1 MTTQVEKA
9 QLLLKMH
16 QDGRLLLPNA
26 WDIASARIFEEAG
39 FPAIATTSA
48 GIAFSNGYPDGQ
60 KISREDMLAVVKRIV
75 AAVRVPVTADVEA
88 GYGDAPEAVAT
99 TVRAVIDAGA
109 VGINLEDA
117 TGAPHTL
124 YTPEAQ
130 AARIAAGRAAAE
142 SAGVH
147 VVINARTDTYL
158 GQVGAPETRYDETLR
173 RAKIYRE
180 AGADCI
186 FVPGVADAELIRA
199 LVQNIDAPVNILA
212 GASSPSAA
220 DLFGMGV
227 ARISVGS
234 SAMQAIMGLTRA
246 IANELRDHG
255 TYTNIGNYQ
264 YGYGEAAKLLSRS

>member
-1 MTTQVEKA
+1 MTTQLEKA

-16 QDGRLLLPNA
+16 ADGGLLLPNA
-26 WDIASARIFEEAG
+26 WDVASARIFEEAG

-60 KISREDMLAVVKRIV
+60 KISREDMLAVVRRIV
-75 AAVRVPVTADVEA
+75 DAVRVPVTADVEA

-117 TGAPHTL
+117 TGVPHTL
-124 YTPEAQ
+124 YEPEAQ

-173 RAKIYRE
+173 RARIYRD

-199 LVQNIDAPVNILA
+199 LVQNIDAPVNILV
-212 GASSPSAA
+212 GASSPSASE
-220 DLFGMGV
+220 LFGIGV

-234 SAMQAIMGLTRA
+234 SAMQAIMGLTRE
-246 IANELRDHG
+246 IAHELRDQG
-255 TYTNIGNYQ
+255 TYTSIGKHQ
-264 YGYGEAAKLLSRS
+264 YGYAEAAKLLSRG